1 MTSGYVLI
9 LAILILGGIIATL
22 GDRIGTKVGK
32 ARLSLFNLRPRRTA
46 TLVTIFTGSII
57 SASTL
62 GILLATS
69 QQLRTGIFEL
79 DGIERKLKA
88 ARTEII
94 DLNQQKD
101 ATTQALETSR
111 NQQAE
116 VQRTLEATTQNLNQA
131 TLRRDRLAGR
141 LRQTRGDLGTVQSE
155 LAEVLQQGE
164 NLQQEITQIR
174 QERQDLLQQRD
185 QVRTD
190 LEQLQLGTAT
200 LKQQLGDRDQQ
211 ISQREL
217 QIRSQDQIIQ
227 SRENRLKDV
236 ESLLNQRESQLAE
249 LERAVASLERGY
261 RGLREGAVAIVRN
274 EVLAAGVLRVV
285 DPSAALRAVDQL
297 LREANRK
304 AIQTTQ
310 PNTPN
315 SSQQVV
321 QITIPE
327 VEQLA
332 NQLKDGRE
340 YLVRILSAG
349 NYVEGEQRI
358 QVFADTVPNL
368 LIYQAEASVASINF
382 DGVRLSEE
390 ITQQR
395 LEQLLAVV
403 ELRSRRSGL
412 LGNIEVEDGK
422 LTTFLKFVS
431 QLNQLRQPLEVRAI
445 VLEAAYT
452 AGPLKLRLVALSNG
466 KIVLIT

>member
-1 MTSGYVLI
+1 
-9 LAILILGGIIATL
+9 
-22 GDRIGTKVGK
+22 
-32 ARLSLFNLRPRRTA
+32 
-46 TLVTIFTGSII
+46 
-57 SASTL
+57 
-62 GILLATS
+62 
-69 QQLRTGIFEL
+69 
-79 DGIERKLKA
+79 
-88 ARTEII
+88 
-94 DLNQQKD
+94 
-101 ATTQALETSR
+101 
-111 NQQAE
+111 
-116 VQRTLEATTQNLNQA
+116 
-131 TLRRDRLAGR
+131 
-141 LRQTRGDLGTVQSE
+141 LGTVQSE

-261 RGLREGAVAIVRN
+261 RGLREGSVAIVRN

-285 DPSAALRAVDQL
+285 DPSAAIRAVDQL

-315 SSQQVV
+315 STQQVV

-390 ITQQR
+390 LTQQR

-431 QLNQLRQPLEVRAI
+431 QLNQLRQPVEIRAI
-445 VLEAAYT
+445 VLETTYT

-466 KIVLIT
+466 KIVLST